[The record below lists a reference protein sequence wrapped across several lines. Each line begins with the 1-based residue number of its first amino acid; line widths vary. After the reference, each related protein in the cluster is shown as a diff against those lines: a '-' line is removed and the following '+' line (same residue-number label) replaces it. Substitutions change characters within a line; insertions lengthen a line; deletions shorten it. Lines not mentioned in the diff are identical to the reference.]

1 MYTIFADEICIHS
14 DVTPLESCKVI
25 RPKLTLADSAAGSLE
40 FTLPPGNAG
49 YDVVRRLTTN
59 IIVYE
64 NEEEIWRGR
73 ILEENVDF
81 WKRKFIYCE
90 GELAFLNDTI
100 QPPCKYSV
108 TDTTITT
115 FLTDILAI
123 HNSKVATDRQFQIG
137 MVTVTDGDQ
146 QDDDDAINRFTN
158 YESTLECI
166 NDKLVKRLGG
176 HLRVRHQNGVRY
188 LDYLK
193 DYPGNTNQEIQ
204 FGSNLLDF
212 STNFTAENI
221 ATVIIPRGE
230 RLDESPIEGL
240 EAYLTVESVN
250 EGSIYVESEAGLRQ
264 YGRIETVVDWDNVTD
279 PNVLLS
285 KAQKY
290 LTNEQ
295 FNEMELSISAF
306 DLHYLNPS
314 IDSIKLLD
322 QVHCFSYAHTMPD
335 EMYTDWNNLSD
346 GTPLKVNDTVLY
358 TGCLYRVLIDHE
370 KSASIVPVTSY
381 EYFEMTYSAKILD
394 KYFPVSKIEM
404 YLDDPSQTTYT
415 MGTKVNLSLTQ
426 ASSKTNSDLVNQ
438 INSIPSKSSI
448 LAAAKQNTFN
458 ILTGAD
464 GGYVTY
470 KYNAQN
476 QPTEI
481 RIMDTLEESDAT
493 KKWVWNENGLGFMQR
508 ENPGEEWE
516 ASDVSVALT
525 MDGNLLARTGVI
537 GSDSDAWSIGAH
549 SIYNGTNSIEDTT
562 TNGVY
567 VGSDG
572 FLSVAEPIS
581 GIHTYTKI
589 VGGVIETN
597 TGLKAL
603 SVGTG
608 GVTNSDGILSLTGK
622 PYVSIPKLLV
632 GNFVDGNG
640 NNVGVTGSFIAG
652 TIETGLKV
660 VTVVNGLIRSI
671 SSV

>member
-49 YDVVRRLTTN
+49 YDVVKRLTTN

-73 ILEENVDF
+73 ILEENIDF

-100 QPPCKYSV
+100 QPPRKYSV

-115 FLTDILAI
+115 FLTDMLAI
-123 HNSKVATDRQFQIG
+123 HNSKVANDRQFQIG

-306 DLHYLNPS
+306 DLHYLNPA

-322 QVHCFSYAHTMPD
+322 QVHCVSYAHTMPD
-335 EMYTDWNNLSD
+335 EMYIDWNNLD
-346 GTPLKVNDTVLY
+346 VGTPLKANDTVLY
-358 TGCLYRVLIDHE
+358 MGSLYRVLVNHE
-370 KSASIVPVTSY
+370 KSVSIVPETAY

-508 ENPGEEWE
+508 ENPGDEWE

-525 MDGNLLARTGVI
+525 MDGNLLARTGTI

-549 SIYNGTNSIEDTT
+549 AIFNGPESMDDTET
-562 TNGVY
+562 DGMY
-567 VGSDG
+567 VGTDG
-572 FLSVAEPIS
+572 LMTVAT
-581 GIHTYTKI
+581 GALGYHVFTKI
-589 VGGVIETN
+589 YGGQIYSTSTIRASRIVAN
-597 TGLKAL
+597 TASLGGATGDYAVQTYGGYIGLHFQDGVL
-603 SVGTG
+603 VSVT
-608 GVTNSDGILSLTGK
+608 
-622 PYVSIPKLLV
+622 
-632 GNFVDGNG
+632 
-640 NNVGVTGSFIAG
+640 
-652 TIETGLKV
+652 
-660 VTVVNGLIRSI
+660 
-671 SSV
+671 